1 MISKRKRHVLL
12 AVVLLTLCTLLAAC
26 GAPGEQDISCVIG
39 VTNDGN
45 VYTAMIDLPDAD
57 WQELTKKQRE
67 KVADQC
73 IDTVEFS
80 REEGDP
86 AYELTGIE
94 KTSKKRLFTYTSEDR
109 ETTFME

>member
-1 MISKRKRHVLL
+1 MFNNKKRWVFPAALL
-12 AVVLLTLCTLLAAC
+12 MLCAMLAAC
-26 GAPGEQDISCVIG
+26 SASEEKDISCVIG

-86 AYELTGIE
+86 SYELTGIE
-94 KTSKKRLFTYTSEDR
+94 KASKKRLFTYTSEDR

>member
-1 MISKRKRHVLL
+1 MFRKKKRYVLL
-12 AVVLLTLCTLLAAC
+12 AVVLLTMCAILTACDAA
-26 GAPGEQDISCVIG
+26 EEKDVSCVIG

-67 KVADQC
+67 TVADQC
-73 IDTVEFS
+73 VDTVEFS

-86 AYELTGIE
+86 TYELTGIE
-94 KTSKKRLFTYTSEDR
+94 KASKKRLFTYTSENR